1 MGNGSL
7 KMQVNVPFAG
17 YYSQPNYHTELE
29 TQLLF
34 GEEVTVI
41 EELPVLCKVQSGLYR
56 TPGYVETKSLR
67 QTLYSPT
74 HRVMWPLVNVY
85 LRADFKSPNLQTLAM
100 NSLLSLRESTHTP
113 EGIMLKFDGVGW
125 IFANEVMLDSAAK
138 DSDYV
143 ELLLRYVNL
152 PYTWGGV
159 YFPDCSGMVQQ
170 ALRPRL
176 KQCFRNCSDLIQLGM
191 EADTDARTLMRGDMV
206 FFMNGKS
213 RHVVVM
219 VDGVN
224 CVHASILNRR
234 VLVEPLVNVM
244 RAQREAKYG
253 TGEISA
259 VRRFP
264 WYQHERL
271 KRLVA

>member
-1 MGNGSL
+1 MSDGS
-7 KMQVNVPFAG
+7 KEMQIAVPVTG
-17 YYSQPNYHTELE
+17 YRAEPNLECELE

-34 GEEVTVI
+34 GETVRI
-41 EELPVLCKVQSGLYR
+41 LEEGPHFFKVQTDLYR
-56 TPGYVETKSLR
+56 RSGYVEKESLR
-67 QTLYSPT
+67 KNIYTPT

-85 LRADFKSPNLQTLAM
+85 ARADFKTPNPQTLAM
-100 NSLLSLRESTHTP
+100 NSLLSLREAKSTP
-113 EGIMLKFDGVGW
+113 EGIMLKFDGAGW
-125 IFANEVMLDSAAK
+125 IFTDEVMLDSASK

-143 ELLLRYVNL
+143 ELLLAYVNF

-176 KQCFRNCSDLIQLGM
+176 KQCFRNCSDLIMLGM
-191 EADTDARTLMRGDMV
+191 ESDTDTRTLKRGDMV
-206 FFMNGKS
+206 FFMSGKS

-219 VDGVN
+219 IDGQN

-234 VLVEPLVNVM
+234 VLVEPLVHVIQ
-244 RAQREAKYG
+244 AQKKYG

>member
-1 MGNGSL
+1 MSNGSM
-7 KMQVNVPFAG
+7 KMQICVPVTG
-17 YYSQPNYHTELE
+17 YYAEPNPNSELE

-41 EELPVLCKVQSGLYR
+41 EQLPVFCKVKSELYR
-56 TPGYVETKSLR
+56 TPGYVETKALR
-67 QTLYSPT
+67 REILSPT
-74 HRVMWPLVNVY
+74 HRVVWPLVNVY
-85 LRADFKSPNLQTLAM
+85 HRADFKAPNPQTFAM
-100 NSLLSLRESTHTP
+100 NSVLTMRESCSTL
-113 EGIMLKFDGVGW
+113 EGIMLRFDDAGW
-125 IFANEVMLDSAAK
+125 IFANDVMLDSAPRDA
-138 DSDYV
+138 DYV
-143 ELLLRYVNL
+143 ERLLAYVNF

-170 ALRPRL
+170 ALRLQL
-176 KQCFRNCSDLIQLGM
+176 KQCFRNCSDLILLGM
-191 EADTDARTLMRGDMV
+191 EADTDTRTLKRGDMV
-206 FFMNGKS
+206 FFMDGKS

-219 VDGVN
+219 VDGQN

-244 RAQREAKYG
+244 RAQAKYG

-264 WYQHERL
+264 WY
-271 KRLVA
+271 KR